1 MRTIK
6 YLKKRVSANTE
17 YRKISLEDLNW
28 ILSKLQEL
36 QMFID
41 ECESTYDLEVQE
53 VYSLLCL
60 PINELPRQGIPP
72 YARNSVRSFTNGVL
86 KNFFVGSQRDLSH
99 KTCDGLITIFT
110 IAAALLN
117 DFEQL
122 NFVET
127 TKLDVKPKPI
137 IKHTENTNKLFHFL

>member
-1 MRTIK
+1 MRNIK

-36 QMFID
+36 QIFID

-53 VYSLLCL
+53 VYGLLCL
-60 PINELPRQGIPP
+60 PINELPKQGIPP

-86 KNFFVGSQRDLSH
+86 KNFLAGSQRDLSH
-99 KTCDGLITIFT
+99 KTCDGLTIIFT
-110 IAAALLN
+110 IASALLVN
-117 DFEQL
+117 FDPV

-137 IKHTENTNKLFHFL
+137 VKPTENTNELFQFL